1 MGYVPI
7 QLLIV
12 GTNKIKEHVENS
24 KIRKREKEELICV
37 GPASMKKEPSKQKKG
52 PVLYPLRTG
61 PDEEVDST
69 RTGYPNSNGTNKP
82 TYADIVKNYTNP

>member
-1 MGYVPI
+1 
-7 QLLIV
+7 
-12 GTNKIKEHVENS
+12 
-24 KIRKREKEELICV
+24 
-37 GPASMKKEPSKQKKG
+37 MKKEPSKQKKG